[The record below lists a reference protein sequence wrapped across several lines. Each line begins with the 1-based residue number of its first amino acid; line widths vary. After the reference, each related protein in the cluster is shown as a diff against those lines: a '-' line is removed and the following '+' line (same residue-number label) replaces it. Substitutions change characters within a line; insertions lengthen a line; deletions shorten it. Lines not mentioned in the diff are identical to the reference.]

1 MGRAVGIEAGEDRA
15 MDIAGGE
22 KFDVIVVGAGNAA
35 TCAAL
40 SAREGGARVLML
52 EVAPEHWRGGN
63 SAFTGGA
70 WRIVYHGFDDLA
82 RLIPDISDH
91 ELANV
96 DVGTYTEEQYY
107 DDVGRLTQYRCDPD
121 LTEILIRNSFDAGL
135 WMREQGVRFQLG
147 LGRQAFQVD
156 GKFKFWGGLACHI
169 WGGGKELMKAL
180 HGRAEREQIA
190 ILYDTPA
197 VALLQGDEGIAGVR
211 VRRQGRLGD
220 LRAKAVVLAC
230 GGFEANTE
238 MRARYLGPGWDL
250 ARVRGSRYNTGQ
262 GLKMA
267 LDIGAAPAGH
277 WSGAHACAWDLNA
290 PPFGDLDVGDRFQ
303 KHGYPFGIVVNAKGQ
318 RFLDEG
324 LDFHSYTYAKYGG
337 EILKQP
343 GMFAWQVFDQK
354 AVHLLRDEYRIPR
367 TTKER
372 ADSFEDLAG
381 KLEGVVA
388 RGFLETVR
396 TFNDAPRPEVPFNP
410 NIHDGLATS
419 GLVIDKTNWAQRL
432 DQPPYEAYAVTTGI
446 TFTFGGL
453 KITNDTQV
461 EDTTGQ
467 PIPGL
472 FAAGEIVGG
481 LYYHNYASG
490 TGLMAGAVFG
500 RIAGRNA
507 AAYAKGV

>member
-1 MGRAVGIEAGEDRA
+1 
-15 MDIAGGE
+15 MDIPE
-22 KFDVIVVGAGNAA
+22 HDVIVVGAGNAA

-40 SAREGGARVLML
+40 SAKEGGASVLML
-52 EVAPEHWRGGN
+52 EIAPEHWRGGN

-82 RLIPDISDH
+82 RLIHDLTDN

-96 DVGTYTEEQYY
+96 DVGTYTAEQYY
-107 DDVGRLTQYRCDPD
+107 DDMGRLTEYRSDSRFDRDPD
-121 LTEILIRNSFDAGL
+121 HQELRGRPVDARAGRAFSIGARAPGL
-135 WMREQGVRFQLG
+135 PGRRQIQV
-147 LGRQAFQVD
+147 LGRPRLSHLGRRQGIDEGAPRT
-156 GKFKFWGGLACHI
+156 
-169 WGGGKELMKAL
+169 
-180 HGRAEREQIA
+180 RAERNGIRV
-190 ILYDTPA
+190 LYDTPA
-197 VALLQGDEGIAGVR
+197 VALLEGDNGVAGVR
-211 VRRQGRLGD
+211 VRRAGKFLD

-230 GGFEANTE
+230 GGFEANAE
-238 MRARYLGPGWDL
+238 MRARYLGSGWDL
-250 ARVRGSRYNTGQ
+250 AKVRGSRFNTGQ
-262 GLKMA
+262 GLRMA

-290 PPFGDLDVGDRFQ
+290 PPVGDLDVGDRFQ
-303 KHGYPFGIVVNAKGQ
+303 KHGYPYGIVVNARGE

-354 AVHLLRDEYRIPR
+354 TLHLLRDEYRIPR
-367 TTKER
+367 TTKEK
-372 ADSFEDLAG
+372 ADTLEALAG
-381 KLEGVVA
+381 RLEGVDGQ
-388 RGFLETVR
+388 GFLDTVAA
-396 TFNDAPRPEVPFNP
+396 FNAAPRPDVSFNP
-410 NIHDGLATS
+410 NIHDGLRTR
-419 GLVIDKTNWAQRL
+419 GLPIDKTNWAQRL

-453 KITNDTQV
+453 KITNDAQV
-461 EDTTGQ
+461 EDVTGA

-500 RIAGRNA
+500 RIAGKSA
-507 AAYAKGV
+507 AGYARG